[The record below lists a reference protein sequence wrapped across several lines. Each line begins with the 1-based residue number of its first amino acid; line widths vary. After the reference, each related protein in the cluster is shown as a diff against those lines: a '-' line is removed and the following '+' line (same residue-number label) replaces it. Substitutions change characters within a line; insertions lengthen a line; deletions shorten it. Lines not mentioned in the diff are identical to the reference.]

1 MNIKGS
7 VLLLKEGKVI
17 DSDYILENIQGF
29 SNPFYQFHIKQQC
42 GGRILPALAGRNVL
56 IRGPPPPLNGQS
68 PSKCFLFLL
77 KASLI

>member
-29 SNPFYQFHIKQQC
+29 SNLFYQFNIKQQAQ
-42 GGRILPALAGRNVL
+42 L
-56 IRGPPPPLNGQS
+56 S
-68 PSKCFLFLL
+68 
-77 KASLI
+77 